1 MTYWVVGAGGI
12 GCAIGARL
20 AQHRRLIFV
29 DSWREH
35 VDAMRK
41 SGLTVDYPDG
51 PIHVEPVEA
60 WHLTEL
66 ASITDRPE
74 VVLLAVKSYQ
84 TSDTVAALLPYLTET
99 SVVVSLQNC
108 INEDTIASIVGP
120 HRTIGAMVRFDGAL
134 KGPGHG
140 SATRKERRL
149 VIGELDGRITPRLEN
164 LGTALSQ
171 SVHTDL
177 SDNIWRELW
186 SKLVRNTE
194 VNAVAVVGGFGMGQI
209 VTEPTA
215 RRLAIALGMETVKV
229 ALKLGIDLDPTELD
243 GPAEAYFQPFDSPE
257 VNSLED
263 HFRRMFEAYPQVK
276 ASMLQDVEKGRPTE
290 IDYMNGYV
298 VKKGAEVGVPTPLNA
313 EMVRLVKEVEAGS
326 RHPAA
331 DAVANVF
338 APLLSGVLA

>member
-1 MTYWVVGAGGI
+1 MAYWVVGAGGI

-20 AQHRRLIFV
+20 AQHHPLVFV
-29 DSWREH
+29 DSWREN
-35 VDAMRK
+35 VEAMRE

-51 PIHVEPVEA
+51 PIHVEPVRA
-60 WHLTEL
+60 WHLDEL
-66 ASITDRPE
+66 ASIAEPPE

-84 TSDTVAALLPYLTET
+84 TADMVTALLPYLTE
-99 SVVVSLQNC
+99 SSPVVSLQNC
-108 INEDTIASIVGP
+108 INEDTIASIAGP
-120 HRTIGAMVRFDGAL
+120 NRTIGAMVRFDGAM

-149 VIGELDGRITPRLEN
+149 VIGELDGRITKRLEEI
-164 LGTALSQ
+164 GAVLSQ

-194 VNAVAVVGGFGMGQI
+194 VNAISVIGGLGMGQI
-209 VTEPTA
+209 VTDPTA

-229 ALKLGIDLDPTELD
+229 ALKLGIELDPTELD
-243 GPAEAYFQPFDSPE
+243 GPPEAYLEPFGSPA
-257 VNSLED
+257 VDGLED

-298 VKKGAEVGVPTPLNA
+298 ARKGGELGIPTPLNA
-313 EMVRLVKEVEAGS
+313 EMVRLVKEVEEGK
-326 RHPAA
+326 RRPDHQ
-331 DAVANVF
+331 AVADVF
-338 APLLSGVLA
+338 APLLSGVHA